1 MILKEYFSV
10 DSTIIYGIESDTAA
24 NITLLC
30 YFKYIHFKNFEKLP
44 HIVLT
49 NVSDFNSFFNNFKK
63 EVLIIKEKDQTNT
76 IIRFEIFLNQLKN
89 IILIKT
95 IVIEN
100 TNQSQTY
107 YIMTMKKNNQIT
119 IRLDPLTDPK
129 NKTDAVKIS
138 LINIAKQYKK
148 LIQLS
153 P

>member
-1 MILKEYFSV
+1 M
-10 DSTIIYGIESDTAA
+10 
-24 NITLLC
+24 
-30 YFKYIHFKNFEKLP
+30 P

-49 NVSDFNSFFNNFKK
+49 NVSDFNSFYNKFKK
-63 EVLIIKEKDQTNT
+63 EVLIIKNEKDQTNT
-76 IIRFEIFLNQLKN
+76 IIRFEEIFSNQLKN

-100 TNQSQTY
+100 TNQPQTY

-138 LINIAKQYKK
+138 LANIAKQYKEIDPAISIGK
-148 LIQLS
+148 TNLEQYLL
-153 P
+153 